1 MNNAEIRSSL
11 HGLSKQ
17 LVLLDESIDTD
28 TDLAKRIVNI
38 FDVSLKMLINQIE
51 KDELEERLMKVRKE
65 EEQEN
70 E

>member
-1 MNNAEIRSSL
+1 MNNSEIRSSL

-51 KDELEERLMKVRKE
+51 KDELEERIMGVRKE

>member
-1 MNNAEIRSSL
+1 MNNSEIRSSL

-51 KDELEERLMKVRKE
+51 KDELEERLMEVKKE
-65 EEQEN
+65 KGARE
-70 E
+70 